1 MIRPYNRFKWPQK
14 TSWSTK
20 RVCVRGGWN
29 HLRIFNNN
37 KSHSR
42 CEKIVSPRFL
52 IMTIIECFFSS
63 LCTLVVFILI
73 FFFREEM
80 NSKIKYFVWV
90 GFVLKNSSRKIFV
103 CNNNNKFLKL
113 IIKNKTCKNTR
124 QKTIL
129 EGRYNPIIVLKVTF
143 DFLFKNKLLDSY
155 TLTLGGACFY

>member
-1 MIRPYNRFKWPQK
+1 MYI
-14 TSWSTK
+14 
-20 RVCVRGGWN
+20 
-29 HLRIFNNN
+29 
-37 KSHSR
+37 
-42 CEKIVSPRFL
+42 
-52 IMTIIECFFSS
+52 
-63 LCTLVVFILI
+63 LVVFILI

-103 CNNNNKFLKL
+103 CNDNNKFLKL

-143 DFLFKNKLLDSY
+143 DFLKNKLLDSY
-155 TLTLGGACFY
+155 THTLGGACFY